1 MTPEP
6 NGGYYKD
13 EGPEAFVRKY
23 GYPDKKGRADR
34 YNFGGVHLLGK
45 KHPSTG
51 LTLQFLGYD
60 TDRNRIIDPNG
71 GFALTDTKG
80 NEAAVWHFAGL
91 IAHWNRKHAKA
102 AYVPY
107 MTRVL
112 PHQQYSYGVLVRLGE
127 DTDFLRFLKALANGK
142 VYYDPGIKLEA
153 ASTARPSV
161 KRRSQFR
168 IRSQHLGDLYARFE
182 GCKIVSGAR

>member
-1 MTPEP
+1 VAAIPSKLTSAFCRTVAPSPDFEGWEIKGHAVNDFVRYTSGPLTLMTPEP

-112 PHQQYSYGVLVRLGE
+112 PHQQYSYGVLVRL
-127 DTDFLRFLKALANGK
+127 
-142 VYYDPGIKLEA
+142 
-153 ASTARPSV
+153 ARTQTFCV
-161 KRRSQFR
+161 F
-168 IRSQHLGDLYARFE
+168 
-182 GCKIVSGAR
+182 